1 MSRQQAKDSR
11 ITVDA
16 IYDDMNASMPVG
28 AIVAFG
34 GSVAPAGW
42 HLCDGTAHGSAALQA
57 AIGSANTPD
66 LRARF
71 IVGAGPGQ
79 GNDSQGNPLSN
90 RAVGAKSGAES
101 VKLTAAQSGVPAH
114 GHGITDPGHGHTIP
128 EGVTSGQATVT
139 GIHQSSWGWYTTNRG
154 SWLGVINNTTGIT
167 VNNNAAADAAS
178 AHENLPPFYAL
189 TYIIRKER
197 L

>member
-42 HLCDGTAHGSAALQA
+42 HLCDGSAHGSSALQSV
-57 AIGSANTPD
+57 IGSANTPD
-66 LRARF
+66 LRSRF
-71 IVGAGPGQ
+71 IVGAGSAYA
-79 GNDSQGNPLSN
+79 N
-90 RAVGAKSGAES
+90 GATGGADT
-101 VKLTAAQSGVPAH
+101 VKLTAAQSGVPSH
-114 GHGITDPGHGHTIP
+114 SHGITDPGHQHGLYQISG
-128 EGVTSGQATVT
+128 EGGAFAPNYSAGNAVAAFAVTVS
-139 GIHQSSWGWYTTNRG
+139 
-154 SWLGVINNTTGIT
+154 NTTGIT
-167 VNNNAAADAAS
+167 VDSSTPADAS
-178 AHENLPPFYAL
+178 QAHENRPPYYAL